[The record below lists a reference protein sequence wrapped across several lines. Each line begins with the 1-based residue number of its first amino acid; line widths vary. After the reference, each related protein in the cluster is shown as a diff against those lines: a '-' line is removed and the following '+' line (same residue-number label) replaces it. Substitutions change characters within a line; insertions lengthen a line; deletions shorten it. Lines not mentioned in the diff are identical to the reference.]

1 MHDVPDRN
9 FGGHQADEGSGR
21 GGDGRS
27 GADLALSGRAA
38 HLQGNNSILTPHI
51 SVRTLVTGE
60 PKSPTHPQ
68 TELHLLL
75 LLIAHSVSFRNTCVI
90 VLKVIFIYK

>member
-38 HLQGNNSILTPHI
+38 HLQGNDSILTPHVLEHW
-51 SVRTLVTGE
+51 SQVNLN
-60 PKSPTHPQ
+60 
-68 TELHLLL
+68 HLLT
-75 LLIAHSVSFRNTCVI
+75 HRQSY
-90 VLKVIFIYK
+90 IYFFFL